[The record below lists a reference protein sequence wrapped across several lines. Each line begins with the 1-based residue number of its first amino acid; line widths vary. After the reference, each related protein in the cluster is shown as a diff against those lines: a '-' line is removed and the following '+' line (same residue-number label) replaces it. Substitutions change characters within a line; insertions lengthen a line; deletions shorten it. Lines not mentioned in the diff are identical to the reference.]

1 MTDAASMLG
10 ASPLKILRYIDLPL
24 ISKGL
29 AAGAIFAFTISLGEF
44 GATIFTARP
53 ETPTIP
59 IAIYRFLSQPG
70 AVNYGQAMAVSTIL
84 MVATAIGFIAI
95 ENFRIENSEGF

>member
-1 MTDAASMLG
+1 VLG
-10 ASPLKILRYIDLPL
+10 ASPLKIFKAIDLPL
-24 ISKGL
+24 ISKAL

-59 IAIYRFLSQPG
+59 VAIYRFLGQPG
-70 AVNYGQAMAVSTIL
+70 AMNYGQAMAISTLL
-84 MVATAIGFIAI
+84 MIVTAIGFILI
-95 ENFRIENSEGF
+95 ENFRIGNSEGF